1 MFARSGAPSKRPS
14 RESRSRDPIGNLL
27 RCGRTSTA
35 TSSDLTRRP
44 PSLASRSTTW
54 RVLALIRL
62 TLAHAW
68 DENEVSRAGHG
79 RPAPR
84 LLPFV
89 PSESLERDDHV
100 IRRARF
106 TGEPTVTLRRA
117 DILSDYRSQRRS
129 GTAPIASTPSVV
141 QIGRP
146 TRQRRRGGRERPHS
160 QASESQ
166 RVCRESANRRRASE
180 VSAAGRRNSHDRAT
194 TMARLPLSEGVAKTI
209 AVVGGTQPVERP
221 ARTLAIELTYT

>member
-68 DENEVSRAGHG
+68 DENEVSRAGPG

-89 PSESLERDDHV
+89 PSGSGRMFARP
-100 IRRARF
+100 RRP
-106 TGEPTVTLRRA
+106 E
-117 DILSDYRSQRRS
+117 QR
-129 GTAPIASTPSVV
+129 ASTTPAD
-141 QIGRP
+141 G
-146 TRQRRRGGRERPHS
+146 
-160 QASESQ
+160 
-166 RVCRESANRRRASE
+166 
-180 VSAAGRRNSHDRAT
+180 
-194 TMARLPLSEGVAKTI
+194 RLPLRLGKGARCGQDSGQLREARSPLGVMTPIWRRLLACF
-209 AVVGGTQPVERP
+209 VRGLVGLGGCCVQLDNGR
-221 ARTLAIELTYT
+221 RSLLACE